1 MAMDRIVEPTQV
13 VGIIRDWLDGTITDA
28 QACYSALRLAGNTD
42 RVLAGHQTPAVV
54 ASCWA
59 LRRLA
64 ESGPGRPDRERM
76 SYLLN
81 CIEGRERFRRDKEPL

>member
-1 MAMDRIVEPTQV
+1 MPNDRIIEPSDV
-13 VGIIRDWLDGTITDA
+13 SGIIREWLSGSITDA
-28 QACYSALRLAGNTD
+28 QACYSAYRLAGNTD

-76 SYLLN
+76 SYLLD
-81 CIEGRERFRRDKEPL
+81 CIEGRERFRRDREPL